1 MARRIGRCLTMT
13 ALCRQESRHGLP
25 DDLACRDATRCR
37 VSTQTARKAFRHFE
51 RDRNRVL
58 GRQRRRTRSR
68 KFEVAIGLPSR
79 QAKRTRQRHGGL
91 RHADLVREQAPRRSQ
106 SFGLLHSRRTN
117 HLTRS
122 YYLLRL
128 KSTTHRPRQPTI
140 VRSKRKLSFAFREP
154 SQHYSATFTSP
165 RWTGCWS
172 SRKRPRATAST
183 PTSSTHDWLMGAVE
197 KRLREELAKLQVE
210 INEEK
215 SRNVDLGRGESFGFL
230 GFDFRRVRSRRG
242 VWCAQ
247 YTPKLK
253 KRTALLRK
261 LKDVF
266 RRYQSQPLDRVIK
279 LINPMLRGWVAYFA
293 VGNSNEC
300 FGFVKDW
307 VEKKIRRHMARARAR
322 NRKGFGWKR
331 WNTQWLYES
340 LRLYNGYKVR
350 WLMPKVAPAR

>member
-1 MARRIGRCLTMT
+1 MARRIGRCLTMP
-13 ALCRQESRHGLP
+13 ALRRQESRHGLP

-154 SQHYSATFTSP
+154 CRRCWP
-165 RWTGCWS
+165 MCCWTKSTANWRS
-172 SRKRPRATAST
+172 EATA
-183 PTSSTHDWLMGAVE
+183 
-197 KRLREELAKLQVE
+197 
-210 INEEK
+210 
-215 SRNVDLGRGESFGFL
+215 
-230 GFDFRRVRSRRG
+230 
-242 VWCAQ
+242 
-247 YTPKLK
+247 
-253 KRTALLRK
+253 
-261 LKDVF
+261 
-266 RRYQSQPLDRVIK
+266 
-279 LINPMLRGWVAYFA
+279 
-293 VGNSNEC
+293 
-300 FGFVKDW
+300 
-307 VEKKIRRHMARARAR
+307 
-322 NRKGFGWKR
+322 
-331 WNTQWLYES
+331 
-340 LRLYNGYKVR
+340 
-350 WLMPKVAPAR
+350 